1 MKDVSPRVFA
11 VALVL
16 IVVGQATIASGW
28 FGVRA
33 ERWAGL
39 TDARPILNGRHPLHL
54 YHAEL
59 GAETFASRW
68 STSCYD
74 PAFQAGYPK
83 TPVFDGGSRPAEL
96 VLSLCKPAAHIAPAT
111 AYKLGLFLLALF
123 VPAAFLIAA
132 WGIQLSPSGMT
143 ASAMLGCLLWWAG
156 PVQSMVEAGALDILL
171 AGLAG
176 LVYLGGLAR
185 YSAEPGPAAWGVAA
199 AAAMVGWYAQPVV
212 WLGLLP
218 IGIGHYLVAAPRHGF
233 GWHFGRLGILAAGLL
248 PNLWWL
254 VHWGKFWWLRTP
266 SIDDFTCLPC
276 AVNVVGELGDYPA
289 MLGWNVAGWTI
300 TALGIPGTAILAR
313 TGKSAPAL
321 GLCAAALC
329 AIVLAKY
336 GRAAP
341 TLQLIHADRA
351 VWFAVALFV
360 LPAAGLLA
368 AWWKQTPAEAGLML
382 AGAALPLVLSFA
394 GVSHARPLLLGL
406 STDQQDLVKALRLQT
421 TPDARILWEDPD
433 PDRLGWNWSA
443 LLPTLTERSYIGGLD
458 GAACID
464 HSFCGMRFGRL
475 NGKLF
480 QDWSAAGRSD
490 FAQRYNIGWVVTR
503 TAAAA
508 TWWASDPT
516 AVELGRF
523 TDGRD
528 TIVLFRLDR
537 TPSYFLRGSGS
548 VERADRT
555 KIVLTDVV
563 PDEHGE
569 VVLSFH
575 HQPGLRL
582 APLFLR
588 TDQDKDA
595 ADPVPMLKL
604 KLNGPT
610 SRIVLAWEP

>member
-1 MKDVSPRVFA
+1 MKDVTAKTVA
-11 VALVL
+11 AALVM
-16 IVVGQATIASGW
+16 IVVGQGVIASGW
-28 FGVRA
+28 FGSRA
-33 ERWAGL
+33 EWWAGL
-39 TDARPILNGRHPLHL
+39 TDDRPILNGRHPLHL

-59 GAETFASRW
+59 GADTFAARW

-96 VLSLCKPAAHIAPAT
+96 VLYLSRPFPNLAPAT
-111 AYKLGLFLLALF
+111 AYKWGLFALALF
-123 VPAAFLIAA
+123 VPAAFGIAA
-132 WGIQLSPSGMT
+132 WGIQLSPSGIV
-143 ASAMLGCLLWWAG
+143 AAAMLGSLLWWAG
-156 PVQSMVEAGALDILL
+156 PVQTMVEAGASDILL

-199 AAAMVGWYAQPVV
+199 AAAVVGWYAQPVV

-218 IGIGHYLVAAPRHGF
+218 IGIGHYIVAAPRHGF

-254 VHWGKFWWLRTP
+254 IHWGKFWWLRTP

-276 AVNVVGELGDYPA
+276 AINVVGELNDYPA

-300 TALGIPGTAILAR
+300 TALGIPGCAILAR
-313 TGKSAPAL
+313 TGKSAAAA
-321 GLCAAALC
+321 GLCAAAVC
-329 AIVLAKY
+329 AILLAKY

-341 TLQLIHADRA
+341 TLQAIHADRA

-360 LPAAGLLA
+360 LPAAGLIA
-368 AWWKQTPAEAGLML
+368 EWWKRTPSEAGLML
-382 AGAALPLVLSFA
+382 AGAALPLILCFTGS
-394 GVSHARPLLLGL
+394 SHAQPLLLGL
-406 STDQQDLVKALRLQT
+406 SSEQRELVQALRTQT
-421 TPDARILWEDPD
+421 TNDARILWEEPD
-433 PDRLGWNWSA
+433 PGRPGWNWSA
-443 LLPTLTERSYIGGLD
+443 LLPTLTGRTFLGGLD

-464 HSFCGMRFGRL
+464 HSFGGLRFGRL
-475 NGKLF
+475 NGKLLR
-480 QDWSAAGRSD
+480 DWSAAGRTE
-490 FAQRYNIGWVVTR
+490 FTERYNIGWVVTR
-503 TAAAA
+503 TAASAA
-508 TWWASDPT
+508 WWAADPT
-516 AVELGRF
+516 ARELGRF

-528 TIVLFRLDR
+528 TVVLFRLDR
-537 TPSYFLRGSGS
+537 TPSYFLRGGGT
-548 VERADRT
+548 VERADCT
-555 KIVLTDVV
+555 KIVLTDVT
-563 PDEHGE
+563 PDDQGE

-588 TDQDKDA
+588 CEQDKDA
-595 ADPVPMLKL
+595 EDPVPMLKL
-604 KLNGPT
+604 KLTGPI